1 MKEKEQRKRNSPE
14 LERRRWSGGELAVE
28 DPISP
33 GNIRKRSGGGS
44 TEGEDA
50 ERR

>member
-1 MKEKEQRKRNSPE
+1 MEEKEQRKRNPPE
-14 LERRRWSGGELAVE
+14 LERRRWCGGELAVE

-33 GNIRKRSGGGS
+33 RDIWKRSGGAS
-44 TEGEDA
+44 KKGEDV